1 MIKVSFWLKKL
12 GADQGILEYI
22 TIDDPK
28 IDKTVKFDWG
38 NRYVCE
44 IYLSVS
50 EKKDHLVYGVN
61 PVDALCLASEF
72 ARTYLQGLI
81 KCGYTISEVENR
93 KSWKL
98 EKLSDNYLQEKIDE
112 IKSNK
117 DISPED
123 KQKILGILRESFSKT
138 TIKEQLDKLIW

>member
-12 GADQGILEYI
+12 GANQGILEYI

-38 NRYVCE
+38 NRYVCKVH
-44 IYLSVS
+44 LSVS
-50 EKKDHLVYGVN
+50 EKKEHLVYGVN
-61 PVDALCLASEF
+61 PVDTLCLASEF
-72 ARTYLQGLI
+72 TRAYLQGLI
-81 KCGYTISEVENR
+81 KRGYTISEVENGEP
-93 KSWKL
+93 WKL
-98 EKLSDNYLQEKIDE
+98 EKLSDNYLQEKIDG

-123 KQKILGILRESFSKT
+123 KQKILGILRQSFSKT
-138 TIKEQLDKLIW
+138 VIKDQLDKLIW